1 MFTNLVSDPIR
12 GTTLYEPTMNFD
24 EFGQAAG

>member
-12 GTTLYEPTMNFD
+12 GTTLYEPTMIFD